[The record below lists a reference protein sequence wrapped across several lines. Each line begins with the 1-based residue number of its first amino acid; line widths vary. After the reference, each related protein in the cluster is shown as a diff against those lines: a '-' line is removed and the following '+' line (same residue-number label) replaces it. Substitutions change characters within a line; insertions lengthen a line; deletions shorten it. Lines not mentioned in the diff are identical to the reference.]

1 MKHKL
6 ATGILFVMAA
16 ATPWCQATTI
26 NFDNVASPTALSNQY
41 AAQGVV
47 FNQIEAAAQF
57 ATSVVP
63 VSSPN
68 YATPFYFGTGPRS
81 LTFVDPSNP
90 SNGAYA
96 DSVTITLNGYNNVGG
111 WFSGATID
119 GIDPLGNGIAGQ
131 TQTMPPPTSRT
142 GQYGRQLQRPD
153 SGTTLHK
160 YSKPKRPRN
169 FPLRRPDV
177 RAS

>member
-47 FNQIEAAAQF
+47 FNQIEATAQF

-63 VSSPN
+63 VSSRELRYSVLFRHWPRVAN
-68 YATPFYFGTGPRS
+68 ICRSFQPFERR
-81 LTFVDPSNP
+81 LR
-90 SNGAYA
+90 
-96 DSVTITLNGYNNVGG
+96 
-111 WFSGATID
+111 
-119 GIDPLGNGIAGQ
+119 GQ
-131 TQTMPPPTSRT
+131 CDHHVKW
-142 GQYGRQLQRPD
+142 L
-153 SGTTLHK
+153 
-160 YSKPKRPRN
+160 
-169 FPLRRPDV
+169 
-177 RAS
+177 